1 MAADKKHL
9 TWGLILLASFV
20 GVLIL
25 IFAPIYGQG
34 MNGLEYSDDLFNK
47 LAKGSAY
54 QIPKLKKDVEKY
66 KGKVLDVVIDVK
78 KPTDKPGDAEKRAER
93 IAKVFTINGA
103 QAEVQGSKVH
113 ITGDFGAIMLAA
125 LEDSDQMYKNNGDY
139 IKKKYD
145 VKGETP
151 EKELENIKQ
160 MFRQWHNAFTAINKQ
175 LTLQKKAEDAN
186 FVKKVMTAAIEPAYN
201 FYGIQAVKISE
212 KAGVATGL
220 LVFYVLYTIWYGFG
234 VLYLFEGL
242 GLSTKKAKVKKEV

>member
-1 MAADKKHL
+1 MANAHKKHL
-9 TWGLILLASFV
+9 AWGLILLISFV

-47 LAKGSAY
+47 LAKGSCY
-54 QIPKLKKDVEKY
+54 QILKLKKDVEKY
-66 KGKVLDVVIDVK
+66 RGKILDVVINVK
-78 KPTDKPGDAEKRAER
+78 KPTDKPGDAEKRAEK

-103 QAEVQGSKVH
+103 KAEVDGSKVH
-113 ITGDFGAIMLAA
+113 IVADLGAIVAAA
-125 LEDSDQMYKNNGDY
+125 LEDSDQMYHNNGDY

-145 VKGETP
+145 VTDD
-151 EKELENIKQ
+151 EKMKQ
-160 MFRQWHNAFTAINKQ
+160 MFRQWHNAFSLIEKR
-175 LTLQKKAEDAN
+175 LTLQKKAEDAI
-186 FVKKVMTAAIEPAYN
+186 FVKKVTTAAIEPAYN

-220 LVFYVLYTIWYGFG
+220 LAFYILYTVWYGFG

>member
-9 TWGLILLASFV
+9 TWGLILLISFI

-54 QIPKLKKDVEKY
+54 QIPKLKKDAEKY
-66 KGKVLDVVIDVK
+66 KGKVLDVVVDVK
-78 KPTDKPGDAEKRAER
+78 RAGDKPGDAEKRAER
-93 IAKVFTINGA
+93 LAKVFTINGA
-103 QAEVQGSKVH
+103 KAEVNGSKVH
-113 ITGDFGAIMLAA
+113 ITADFGAIISAA
-125 LEDSDQMYKNNGDY
+125 LEDSDQMYNNNGDY

-145 VKGETP
+145 VTDD
-151 EKELENIKQ
+151 EKMKQ
-160 MFRQWHNAFTAINKQ
+160 MFRQWHNALNLVNKK
-175 LTLQKKAEDAN
+175 LTLDKKAEDAN

-201 FYGIQAVKISE
+201 FYGIQAVKITE
-212 KAGVATGL
+212 KTGVATGL
-220 LVFYVLYTIWYGFG
+220 LLFYVLYTIWYGFG

>member
-9 TWGLILLASFV
+9 TWGLILLISFI

-34 MNGLEYSDDLFNK
+34 QNGLEYSDDLFNK

-54 QIPKLKKDVEKY
+54 QIPKLKKDAEKY
-66 KGKVLDVVIDVK
+66 KGKVLDVVVDVK
-78 KPTDKPGDAEKRAER
+78 RAGDKPGDAEKRAER
-93 IAKVFTINGA
+93 LAKVFTINGA
-103 QAEVQGSKVH
+103 KAEVNGSKVH
-113 ITGDFGAIMLAA
+113 ITADFGAIISAA
-125 LEDSDQMYKNNGDY
+125 LEDSDQMYNNNGDY

-145 VKGETP
+145 VTDD
-151 EKELENIKQ
+151 EKMKQ
-160 MFRQWHNAFTAINKQ
+160 MFRQWHNALNLVNKK
-175 LTLQKKAEDAN
+175 LTLDKKAEDAN

-201 FYGIQAVKISE
+201 FYGIQAVKITE

-220 LVFYVLYTIWYGFG
+220 LLFYVLYTIWYGFG

>member
-9 TWGLILLASFV
+9 TWGLILLASFF

-34 MNGLEYSDDLFNK
+34 MNGLEYADDLFNK

-78 KPTDKPGDAEKRAER
+78 KPTDKPGDADMRAER

-103 QAEVQGSKVH
+103 KAEVQGSKVH
-113 ITGDFGAIMLAA
+113 ITGDFGEIMAAA
-125 LEDSDQMYKNNGDY
+125 LEDSDQMYHNNGDY
-139 IKKKYD
+139 IKKKYGVEED
-145 VKGETP
+145 
-151 EKELENIKQ
+151 EKMKQ
-160 MFRQWHNAFTAINKQ
+160 MFRQWHNAFTAIHKQ
-175 LTLQKKAEDAN
+175 FILQKKVEEAS
-186 FVKKVMTAAIEPAYN
+186 FIKKVMTAAIEPAYN
-201 FYGIQAVKISE
+201 FYGIQPVKISE
-212 KAGVATGL
+212 KAGVATFL
-220 LVFYVLYTIWYGFG
+220 LVFYILYTIWYGFG
-234 VLYLFEGL
+234 VLYIFEGL

>member
-1 MAADKKHL
+1 MATDKKHL
-9 TWGLILLASFV
+9 SWGLILLVSFV

-25 IFAPIYGQG
+25 IFAPIYPGG

-66 KGKVLDVVIDVK
+66 KGKALDVVIDVK
-78 KPTDKPGDAEKRAER
+78 KPTDKLGDAEKRAER

-113 ITGDFGAIMLAA
+113 ITGDFGAIMAAA
-125 LEDSDQMYKNNGDY
+125 LEDSDQMYNNNGDY

-145 VKGETP
+145 VTDD
-151 EKELENIKQ
+151 EKMKQ
-160 MFRQWHNAFTAINKQ
+160 MFRQWHNAFTLINKR
-175 LTLQKKAEDAN
+175 LTLDKKAQDAN
-186 FVKKVMTAAIEPAYN
+186 FVKNVTTKAIEPAYN
-201 FYGIQAVKISE
+201 FYGIPAVKISE
-212 KAGVATGL
+212 KAGLATGL

>member
-1 MAADKKHL
+1 MANAQKKHL
-9 TWGLILLASFV
+9 AWGLILLASFV

-25 IFAPIYGQG
+25 IFSPIYPGG

-47 LAKGSAY
+47 LAKGSCY

-66 KGKVLDVVIDVK
+66 RGKLLDMVIDVK

-93 IAKVFTINGA
+93 IAKVFTVNGA
-103 QAEVQGSKVH
+103 KAEVQGSKVR
-113 ITGDFGAIMLAA
+113 ITGDFGAIMAA
-125 LEDSDQMYKNNGDY
+125 AIEDADQMYHNNGDY
-139 IKKKYD
+139 IKRKYEVTD
-145 VKGETP
+145 D
-151 EKELENIKQ
+151 EKMKQ
-160 MFRQWHNAFTAINKQ
+160 MFRQWHNAFSLIDKK
-175 LTLQKKAEDAN
+175 LTLQKKVEDAT

-212 KAGVATGL
+212 KAGIATAL
-220 LVFYVLYTIWYGFG
+220 LAFYILYTIWYGFG

>member
-9 TWGLILLASFV
+9 TWGIILLISFV
-20 GVLIL
+20 GVLVL
-25 IFAPIYGQG
+25 IFLPIYGQG
-34 MNGLEYSDDLFNK
+34 QNGLEYSDDLFNK

-66 KGKVLDVVIDVK
+66 KGKSLDVVVDAK
-78 KPTDKPGDAEKRAER
+78 KAGDKPGDAEARAQR

-103 QAEVQGSKVH
+103 TAEVEGSKVH
-113 ITGDFGAIMLAA
+113 IKGDFGAIMAAA
-125 LEDSDQMYKNNGDY
+125 LEDSDQMYNNNGDF

-145 VKGETP
+145 VSDD
-151 EKELENIKQ
+151 EKMKQ
-160 MFRQWHNAFTAINKQ
+160 MFRQWHNALSLVNKK
-175 LTLQKKAEDAN
+175 LTLDKKAEDAN
-186 FVKKVMTAAIEPAYN
+186 FVKNVITKAIEPAYN
-201 FYGIQAVKISE
+201 FYGIPAVKITE

-220 LVFYVLYTIWYGFG
+220 LVFYVIYTIWYGFG